1 MRKPTSVATVRL
13 SSTLS
18 LYVARIYALWFL
30 VFFAG
35 LAGVILVADTLELL
49 RRTAARPEASLALVL
64 TMALMKMPRLLQDLM
79 PFAVLFAGIMA
90 FWRLTRSSEL
100 VVARAVG
107 VSVWQFLTPAIVVAV
122 AAGAVK
128 IAMLSPLSAVLTQR
142 FEVLEARV
150 VRGQAPQ
157 TAIAGSG
164 LWLRQARDDGGEVM
178 IHAERGAPLLD
189 RFERVTVLLLDAA
202 GRFEVRVDA
211 PSAQLRDGSWI
222 LSDARLARSGQPAQP
237 VGEWRIA
244 SDFTAERIQD
254 SFAPPETMS
263 FWALPGFIQLLEQ
276 AGFAATRHKLHYQ
289 ALLASPLLLAAMVL
303 IAATFS
309 LRISRRGGV
318 GMRIAAGVL
327 VGFLLY
333 FLSDLVFALGLSRRI
348 PVELAA
354 WAPAVVSTLLGV
366 ATLLHQE
373 DG

>member
-1 MRKPTSVATVRL
+1 VF
-13 SSTLS
+13 
-18 LYVARIYALWFL
+18 ALWFL

-35 LAGVILVADTLELL
+35 LAGIILVADLLELL
-49 RRTAARPEASLALVL
+49 RRTAARPEASFAIVA
-64 TMALMKMPRLLQDLM
+64 TMAVLKLPRLLQDLL

-107 VSVWQFLTPAIVVAV
+107 VSVWQFLAPAVAV
-122 AAGAVK
+122 ALLVGAFK
-128 IAMLSPLSAVLTQR
+128 IGLLNPLAAVMTQR
-142 FEVLEARV
+142 FEAIEARV
-150 VRGQAPQ
+150 LRGQTPQ
-157 TAIAGSG
+157 TTLAGSG
-164 LWLRQARDDGGEVM
+164 LWLRQGRADGGEAM

-189 RFERVTVLLLDAA
+189 TFERVTVLLLDRT
-202 GRFEVRVDA
+202 GRFETRVDA
-211 PSAQLRDGSWI
+211 PVARLVDGFWV
-222 LSDARLARSGQPAQP
+222 LADARLARSGRPP
-237 VGEWRIA
+237 ESVGEWRIV
-244 SDFTAERIQD
+244 SEFTADRIQE

-263 FWALPGFIQLLEQ
+263 FWALPGFIHLLEQ

-309 LRISRRGGV
+309 LRVSRRGGV
-318 GMRIAAGVL
+318 GMRIASGVMI
-327 VGFLLY
+327 GFVLY
-333 FLSDLVFALGLSRRI
+333 FVSDLVYALGLSRRI